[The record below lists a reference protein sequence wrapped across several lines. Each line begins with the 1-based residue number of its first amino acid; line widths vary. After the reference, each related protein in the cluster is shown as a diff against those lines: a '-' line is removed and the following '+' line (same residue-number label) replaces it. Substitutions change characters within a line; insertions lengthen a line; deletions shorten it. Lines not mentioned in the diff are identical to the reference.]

1 MKRSCSHIELC
12 ILFGNN
18 KYCTIPFEV
27 LLHHNSIA
35 VYTVYKSFILVIS
48 SDVLLNYMYK
58 TNFKSWKACS
68 KFEVNYFTYHFRNQ
82 LEVKSLII
90 MYDIPCFF
98 FYIMQRYAALLHIW
112 EKKYI
117 YSVWR
122 LLDLEVRQQKG
133 DL

>member
-18 KYCTIPFEV
+18 KYCTTPFEV
-27 LLHHNSIA
+27 LSHHNSIA

-82 LEVKSLII
+82 LEAKSLII
-90 MYDIPCFF
+90 CVWYTVFF
-98 FYIMQRYAALLHIW
+98 LLYNATLCNSPTYFW
-112 EKKYI
+112 AKNI
-117 YSVWR
+117 YGAWR